1 MGLLVVLQ
9 WSKNFRQIKEMEVKI
24 GISGVGGEEES
35 NQTRNSDPY
44 VLHRHIDKKDNKR
57 VEKSKE

>member
-1 MGLLVVLQ
+1 
-9 WSKNFRQIKEMEVKI
+9 MEGKI